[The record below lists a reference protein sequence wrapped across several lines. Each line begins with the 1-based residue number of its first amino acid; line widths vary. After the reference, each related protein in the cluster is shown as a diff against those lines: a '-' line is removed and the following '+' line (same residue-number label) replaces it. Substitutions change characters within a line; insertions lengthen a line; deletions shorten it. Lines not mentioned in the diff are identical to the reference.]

1 MTMEPQNDMYGDKP
15 RSGGPQSQS
24 PAEALRQDILRHVL
38 YSLGRDNERPD
49 KQSVFRA
56 LAMALRDRLVE
67 KWIASQREIY
77 TRSSKRVY
85 YLSLE
90 FLPGPFLRENLLA
103 LGLENEAREALTELG
118 YDLEDVASEE
128 YEPGLG
134 NGGLGRLASCYLD
147 SMATL
152 RLPAYGYGIHY
163 AFGIFHQHIRDGKQV
178 ERADNWLRGGTHWQF
193 ERSHYVYPV
202 RLYGHVREW
211 TDEQGRLRHSLDG
224 TTTVMAMACDMFIP
238 GYRNEYVLNMR
249 LWAARSSREF
259 EFSFFNT
266 GDYIG
271 AVEEKIRD
279 ENISM
284 VLYPNDEAPEGKELR
299 LKQQFFLVSATMQ
312 DIVRRFRKKGLA
324 WDQLPRKNAI
334 HLNETHPAVAIPE
347 LMRILVDEELL
358 PWEEAWYICVRTF
371 AYTNHTV
378 LPEALEVWPEELF
391 RRLLPRHLQ
400 IIHEINRRFLHDVR
414 RQYPN
419 DPAMLGRVSLIYEGE
434 TRWVRMSH
442 LAIVG
447 SFSVNGVSAH
457 HTDILKE
464 SVFHDF
470 YLLFPERFN
479 NKTNGITPRRWLRQ
493 CNPTLAWLI
502 TEHIGT
508 DWVTDLAQ
516 LKKLEPY
523 VESEGFHKAWMEVRL
538 RNKQKL
544 AAYIRDKN
552 GVTVLPESMFDVH
565 VKRFH
570 EYKRQLLN
578 ILHVVALY
586 NRIRS
591 KPGGDV
597 VPRTIIFGGK
607 AAPAYYMA
615 KHIIQLIN
623 AVAATINTDPRVGD
637 QLKVVFLQNY
647 CVSLAER
654 IIPATDLSEQIS
666 TAGMEASG
674 TGNMKFALNGALTI
688 GTHDGANIEIMEQ
701 VGKENL
707 FLFGLQSDEV
717 STLRTEG
724 YNPRSFYERDAE
736 LREALDM
743 IAGGFFSPSEPHLFR
758 DIVDSLL
765 NHGDRYMVL
774 ADFRSYAYRQQD
786 VAAAFRDRTAWAR
799 MSMLNTARMGFFSSD
814 RAVDEYAKEIW
825 GTGGV

>member
-1 MTMEPQNDMYGDKP
+1 MTSQN
-15 RSGGPQSQS
+15 SGNRKSRLPEAPATR
-24 PAEALRQDILRHVL
+24 PAESLKQDILRHVL
-38 YSLGRDNERPD
+38 YSLGRDTERPD
-49 KQSVFRA
+49 RQTVFRA
-56 LAMALRDRLVE
+56 LALSLRDRLVE
-67 KWIASQREIY
+67 KWIASQRDIY
-77 TRSSKRVY
+77 SRSSKRVY

-90 FLPGPFLRENLLA
+90 FLPGPFLRENLIA
-103 LGLENEAREALTELG
+103 LGLENEAREALTDMGFGL
-118 YDLEDVASEE
+118 DDVADEE

-163 AFGIFHQHIRDGKQV
+163 AYGIFYQLIKEGRQV
-178 ERADNWLRGGTHWQF
+178 ERADNWLRGGTHWEF
-193 ERSHYVYPV
+193 ERSHYVHPV
-202 RLYGHVREW
+202 RFYGQVREW
-211 TDEQGRLRHSLDG
+211 VDEQGRLRHSLENA
-224 TTTVMAMACDMFIP
+224 TTVMAMACDMFIP
-238 GYRNEYVLNMR
+238 GHKNDYVLNMR
-249 LWAARSSREF
+249 LWAAKTSREF

-299 LKQQFFLVSATMQ
+299 LKQQFFLVSATIQ
-312 DIVRRFRKKGLA
+312 DIVRRFRKKGIA
-324 WDQLPRKNAI
+324 WDQLPRKNVI

-358 PWEEAWYICVRTF
+358 TWEEAWYICVRTF

-378 LPEALEVWPEELF
+378 LPEALEVWPEDLF

-414 RQYPN
+414 RQFPN
-419 DPAMLGRVSLIYEGE
+419 DPNILGRVSLVHEGE
-434 TRWVRMSH
+434 SRWVRMSH

-457 HTDILKE
+457 HSEILKE

-470 YLLFPERFN
+470 YKIFPERFN

-502 TEHIGT
+502 TEHIGPE
-508 DWVTDLAQ
+508 WLTDLAQ

-523 VESEGFHKAWMEVRL
+523 VNSEGFHRAWMEVRL
-538 RNKQKL
+538 RNKNKL
-544 AAYIRDKN
+544 AEYIRDKN
-552 GVTVLPESMFDVH
+552 GITVMPESLFDVH

-578 ILHVVALY
+578 VLHVIALY

-591 KPGGDV
+591 SPGSV
-597 VPRTIIFGGK
+597 TVPRTYIFGGK
-607 AAPAYYMA
+607 AAPGYYMA
-615 KHIIQLIN
+615 KHIIRLIN
-623 AVAATINTDPRVGD
+623 SVAYTINTDPRVGD
-637 QLKVVFLQNY
+637 LLKVVFLQNY
-647 CVSLAER
+647 CVTLAER

-674 TGNMKFALNGALTI
+674 TGNMKFALNGAITI
-688 GTHDGANIEIMEQ
+688 GTHDGANIEIMEH
-701 VGKENL
+701 VGNENL
-707 FLFGLQSDEV
+707 FLFGLLSHEV
-717 STLRTEG
+717 NEMRSQG
-724 YNPRSFYERDAE
+724 YNPRLFYERDSE
-736 LREALDM
+736 LREVLDM

-758 DIVDSLL
+758 DVVESLL

-774 ADFRSYAYRQQD
+774 ADFRSYVYRQQD
-786 VAAAFRDRTAWAR
+786 AANAFMDQAAWAR
-799 MSMLNTARMGFFSSD
+799 MSMLNTSRMGFFSSD
-814 RAVDEYAKEIW
+814 RAVDEYAKDIW
-825 GTGGV
+825 GVSGV

>member
-1 MTMEPQNDMYGDKP
+1 MTSDRSAPPKVFCEPQEQAV
-15 RSGGPQSQS
+15 R
-24 PAEALRQDILRHVL
+24 PAETLKQDILRHVL
-38 YSLGRDNERPD
+38 FSLGRDNAHPD
-49 KQSVFRA
+49 RQTVFRA

-67 KWIASQREIY
+67 KWIESQREIY
-77 TRSSKRVY
+77 ARSSKRVY

-103 LGLENEAREALTELG
+103 LNLEAEAREALNDLG
-118 YDLEDVASEE
+118 HDLESVTTEE

-147 SMATL
+147 SMATM
-152 RLPAYGYGIHY
+152 RLPAYGYGIRY
-163 AFGIFHQHIRDGKQV
+163 AYGIFYQHIKDGQQL
-178 ERADNWLRGGTHWQF
+178 ERADNWLRGGSHWEF
-193 ERSHYVYPV
+193 ERSHYVHPV
-202 RLYGHVREW
+202 RFYGQVREW
-211 TDEQGRLRHSLDG
+211 VDEQGRLRHSVEG
-224 TTTVMAMACDMFIP
+224 ATTVMAMACDMFIP
-238 GYRNEYVLNMR
+238 GYRNDYVLNMR
-249 LWAARSSREF
+249 LWAAKSSREF
-259 EFSFFNT
+259 ELSFFNT

-312 DIVRRFRKKGLA
+312 DIVRRFRKKGEA
-324 WDQLPRKNAI
+324 WDQLPRKNVI

-378 LPEALEVWPEELF
+378 LPEALEVWPEDLF
-391 RRLLPRHLQ
+391 RKLLPRHLQ
-400 IIHEINRRFLHDVR
+400 IIHEVNRRFLYDVR
-414 RQYPN
+414 RQFPN
-419 DPAMLGRVSLIYEGE
+419 DPNILGRVSLIHEGE
-434 TRWVRMSH
+434 SRWVRMSH

-457 HTDILKE
+457 HTEILKE
-464 SVFHDF
+464 SVFRDF
-470 YLLFPERFN
+470 YTIFPERFN

-502 TEHIGT
+502 TEHIGPEWT
-508 DWVTDLAQ
+508 TDLAQ

-523 VESEGFHKAWMEVRL
+523 AQSEGFHRAWLEVRL
-538 RNKQKL
+538 RNKQYL
-544 AAYIRDKN
+544 ADYIREKN
-552 GVTVLPESMFDVH
+552 GISVMPESLFDVH

-586 NRIRS
+586 NRIRQN
-591 KPGGDV
+591 PGDM
-597 VPRTIIFGGK
+597 VPRTFIFGGK
-607 AAPAYYMA
+607 AAPGYYMA
-615 KHIIQLIN
+615 KHIIRLIN
-623 AVAATINTDPRVGD
+623 SIAYTINTDPRVGD
-637 QLKVVFLQNY
+637 MLKVVFLQNY

-674 TGNMKFALNGALTI
+674 TGNMKFALNGAITI
-688 GTHDGANIEIMEQ
+688 GTHDGANIEIMEH
-701 VGKENL
+701 VGSENL
-707 FLFGLQSDEV
+707 FLFGLLSDEV
-717 STLRTEG
+717 EEMRAKG
-724 YNPRSFYERDAE
+724 YNPRAFYDRDAE
-736 LREALDM
+736 LREVLDM
-743 IAGGFFSPSEPHLFR
+743 IAGGAFSPGEPYLFR

-774 ADFRSYAYRQQD
+774 ADFRSYAYRQKD
-786 VAAAFRDRTAWAR
+786 AAEAYLDQSAWAR

-814 RAVDEYAKEIW
+814 RAVDEYAKGIW
-825 GTGGV
+825 GVGGV

>member
-1 MTMEPQNDMYGDKP
+1 MTSQNSGNRKS
-15 RSGGPQSQS
+15 RSTEAPATR
-24 PAEALRQDILRHVL
+24 PAESLKQDILRHVL
-38 YSLGRDNERPD
+38 YSLGRDTERPD
-49 KQSVFRA
+49 RQTVFRA
-56 LAMALRDRLVE
+56 LALSLRDRLVE

-77 TRSSKRVY
+77 SRSSKRVY

-90 FLPGPFLRENLLA
+90 FLPGPFLRENLIS
-103 LGLENEAREALTELG
+103 LGLENEAREALTDMGFGL
-118 YDLEDVASEE
+118 DDVADEE

-152 RLPAYGYGIHY
+152 RLPAYGYGIRY
-163 AFGIFHQHIRDGKQV
+163 AYGIFYQHIKDGRQV
-178 ERADNWLRGGTHWQF
+178 ERADNWLRGGTHWEF
-193 ERSHYVYPV
+193 ERSHYVHPV
-202 RLYGHVREW
+202 RFYGQVREW
-211 TDEQGRLRHSLDG
+211 VDEQGRLRHSLENA
-224 TTTVMAMACDMFIP
+224 TTVMAMACDMFIP
-238 GYRNEYVLNMR
+238 GHKNDYVLNMR
-249 LWAARSSREF
+249 LWAAKTSREF

-299 LKQQFFLVSATMQ
+299 LKQQFFLVSATIQ
-312 DIVRRFRKKGLA
+312 DIVRRFRKKGIA
-324 WDQLPRKNAI
+324 WDQLPRKNVI

-358 PWEEAWYICVRTF
+358 TWEEAWYICVRTF

-378 LPEALEVWPEELF
+378 LPEALEVWPEDLF

-414 RQYPN
+414 RQFPN
-419 DPAMLGRVSLIYEGE
+419 DPNILGRVSLVHEGE
-434 TRWVRMSH
+434 SRWVRMSH

-457 HTDILKE
+457 HSEILKE

-470 YLLFPERFN
+470 YKIFPERFN

-502 TEHIGT
+502 TEHIGPE
-508 DWVTDLAQ
+508 WLTDLAQ

-523 VESEGFHKAWMEVRL
+523 VNSEGFHRAWMEVRL
-538 RNKQKL
+538 RNKNKL
-544 AAYIRDKN
+544 AEYIRDKN
-552 GVTVLPESMFDVH
+552 GITVMPESLFDVH

-578 ILHVVALY
+578 VLHVIALY
-586 NRIRS
+586 NRIRNS
-591 KPGGDV
+591 PGSV
-597 VPRTIIFGGK
+597 TVPRTYIFGGK
-607 AAPAYYMA
+607 AAPGYYMA
-615 KHIIQLIN
+615 KHIIRLIN
-623 AVAATINTDPRVGD
+623 SVAYTINTDPRVGD
-637 QLKVVFLQNY
+637 LLKVVFLQNY

-674 TGNMKFALNGALTI
+674 TGNMKFALNGAITI
-688 GTHDGANIEIMEQ
+688 GTHDGANIEIMEH
-701 VGKENL
+701 VGNENL
-707 FLFGLQSDEV
+707 FLFGLLSHEV
-717 STLRTEG
+717 NEMRSQG
-724 YNPRSFYERDAE
+724 YNPRIFYERDSE
-736 LREALDM
+736 LREVLDM

-758 DIVDSLL
+758 DVVESLL

-774 ADFRSYAYRQQD
+774 ADFRSYVYRQQD
-786 VAAAFRDRTAWAR
+786 AANAFMDQTAWAR
-799 MSMLNTARMGFFSSD
+799 MSMLNTSRMGFFSSD
-814 RAVDEYAKEIW
+814 RAVDEYAKDIW
-825 GTGGV
+825 GVSGV

>member
-1 MTMEPQNDMYGDKP
+1 M
-15 RSGGPQSQS
+15 QSQNS
-24 PAEALRQDILRHVL
+24 ENRKSRSAATPATRPAESLKQDILRHVL
-38 YSLGRDNERPD
+38 YSLGRDTERPD
-49 KQSVFRA
+49 RQTVFRA
-56 LAMALRDRLVE
+56 LAMSLRDRLVE

-77 TRSSKRVY
+77 SRSSKRVY

-90 FLPGPFLRENLLA
+90 FLPGPFLRENLIA
-103 LGLENEAREALTELG
+103 LGLENEAREALSDMGFGIDE
-118 YDLEDVASEE
+118 VADEE

-152 RLPAYGYGIHY
+152 RLPAYGYGIRY
-163 AFGIFHQHIRDGKQV
+163 AYGIFYQHIKDGKQV
-178 ERADNWLRGGTHWQF
+178 ERADNWLRGGTHWEF
-193 ERSHYVYPV
+193 ERSHYVHPV
-202 RLYGHVREW
+202 RFYGQVREW
-211 TDEQGRLRHSLDG
+211 VDEQGRLRHSLENA
-224 TTTVMAMACDMFIP
+224 TTVMAMACDMFIP
-238 GYRNEYVLNMR
+238 GCKNDYVLNMR
-249 LWAARSSREF
+249 LWAARTSREF

-299 LKQQFFLVSATMQ
+299 LKQQFFLVSATIQ
-312 DIVRRFRKKGLA
+312 DIVRRFRKKGIA
-324 WDQLPRKNAI
+324 WDQLPRKNVI

-358 PWEEAWYICVRTF
+358 TWEEAWYICVRTF

-378 LPEALEVWPEELF
+378 LPEALEVWPEDLF

-414 RQYPN
+414 RQFPN
-419 DPAMLGRVSLIYEGE
+419 DPNILGRVSLIYEGE
-434 TRWVRMSH
+434 SRWVRMSH

-457 HTDILKE
+457 HSEILKE

-470 YLLFPERFN
+470 YKIFPERFN

-502 TEHIGT
+502 TEHIGPE
-508 DWVTDLAQ
+508 WLTDLAQ

-523 VESEGFHKAWMEVRL
+523 ANSEGFHRAWMEVRL
-538 RNKQKL
+538 RNKHKL
-544 AAYIRDKN
+544 AEYIREKN
-552 GVTVLPESMFDVH
+552 GITVLPESLFDVH

-578 ILHVVALY
+578 VLHVIALY
-586 NRIRS
+586 NRIRNS
-591 KPGGDV
+591 PGSV
-597 VPRTIIFGGK
+597 SVPRTYIFGGK
-607 AAPAYYMA
+607 AAPGYYMA

-623 AVAATINTDPRVGD
+623 SVAYTINTDPRVGD
-637 QLKVVFLQNY
+637 LLKVVFLQNY

-674 TGNMKFALNGALTI
+674 TGNMKFALNGAITI
-688 GTHDGANIEIMEQ
+688 GTHDGANIEIMEH
-701 VGKENL
+701 VGNENL
-707 FLFGLQSDEV
+707 FLFGLLSHEV
-717 STLRTEG
+717 NEMRSQG
-724 YNPRSFYERDAE
+724 YNPRIFYERDSE
-736 LREALDM
+736 LREVLDM

-758 DIVDSLL
+758 DIVESLL

-786 VAAAFRDRTAWAR
+786 VANAFMDQTAWAR
-799 MSMLNTARMGFFSSD
+799 MSMMNTSRMGFFSSD
-814 RAVDEYAKEIW
+814 RAVDEYAKDIW
-825 GTGGV
+825 GVSGV